1 MFATGPKQISLGVE
15 RLPSPILRPRPRR
28 VLCNRFN
35 CAISV
40 ALPLT
45 IVLFLQSFAGA
56 TLGKPQEQIAKVGAG
71 LHLEKSETQ
80 SAHGYSVRILS
91 SSDLTVKEYVNP
103 TTKVVFGVTWRG
115 TRMPDL
121 KLLLGFDPATL
132 RQKGAYQPL
141 HHSTIETPT
150 LQLEMGGHVGLYLGR
165 AIRRDLVPAGVDAA
179 EVKP

>member
-1 MFATGPKQISLGVE
+1 MVARQLSLGT
-15 RLPSPILRPRPRR
+15 LRPLQAAILPQHAHNA
-28 VLCNRFN
+28 LCGTSRLVICGFLL
-35 CAISV
+35 AILGFF
-40 ALPLT
+40 LPP
-45 IVLFLQSFAGA
+45 AAEA
-56 TLGKPQEQIAKVGAG
+56 TLGKSQEQIAKVAAG

-103 TTKVVFGVTWRG
+103 TTKMVFGVTWHG

-165 AIRRDLVPAGVDAA
+165 AIRRDLVPAGVDAS